1 MSLKPRLGDIA
12 TPGRVCSPHNEIYDC
27 RIHPNGIGCL
37 RRRSTRRRLGC
48 RPAAR
53 PAGQEPAFRAD
64 PTSERNDLP
73 VRNARFPIR
82 ASRTLRRLAYSGY
95 AAGKRERKERERDE
109 VPPGAVSVRRR
120 TTPPGDRTGNAVGE
134 RAERPQVRER
144 GKLVRPVSGLRKIGP
159 SRQKCRTNPEY
170 LSNPITHFVT
180 PAVLGGVFG
189 SYFPMAGNPLAWSRL
204 ENACTWHIRYIN
216 AYNRSAKYFSIPKP
230 G

>member
-1 MSLKPRLGDIA
+1 MP
-12 TPGRVCSPHNEIYDC
+12 P
-27 RIHPNGIGCL
+27 
-37 RRRSTRRRLGC
+37 TRRRLGC

-53 PAGQEPAFRAD
+53 PAGQEPVFRAD
-64 PTSERNDLP
+64 SASERNDLP
-73 VRNARFPIR
+73 VRSVRFPIR

-109 VPPGAVSVRRR
+109 VPPGAVSIRRR
-120 TTPPGDRTGNAVGE
+120 TALSGDRTGNAAGE
-134 RAERPQVRER
+134 RSERPRVRER

-170 LSNPITHFVT
+170 LPNPITHFVT

-204 ENACTWHIRYIN
+204 ENTCTWHIRYIN

>member
-37 RRRSTRRRLGC
+37 RRGGSSGTG
-48 RPAAR
+48 RPT
-53 PAGQEPAFRAD
+53 GQEPAFRAD
-64 PTSERNDLP
+64 SASERNDLP
-73 VRNARFPIR
+73 VRSVRFPIR
-82 ASRTLRRLAYSGY
+82 ANGKPRR
-95 AAGKRERKERERDE
+95 AAIPATRRKTREKKRDE
-109 VPPGAVSVRRR
+109 FPGYCIRPEMYRV
-120 TTPPGDRTGNAVGE
+120 PGDRTGNAAGE
-134 RAERPQVRER
+134 RAERPRVRLGLAEPESEEAR
-144 GKLVRPVSGLRKIGP
+144 ATGLRAVRVGL
-159 SRQKCRTNPEY
+159 SRQKRRASPEH
-170 LSNPITHFVT
+170 LPNPITYFVT

-189 SYFPMAGNPLAWSRL
+189 SYFPIAGNPLAWSRL